1 MTLNPI
7 DFDTAQRIVGL
18 VGAWGYQARAL
29 ATTRWGMSSDD
40 RETVRRRVRLLSAAL
55 RSGRLS
61 RADQQSVR
69 ADRTVLRSW
78 LRRTWWPQV
87 RYYQLATRLDVLFPE
102 WAERVQR
109 EHRPAPEVEAAWFE
123 GPDPVIDPLWRVIVP
138 ELRASDVARL
148 QRVVDAWGGD
158 RELMVDDPH
167 DRFGDAQRCVYEVRV
182 ARVARSCRRLGGRAS
197 LRAESVEE
205 DAGLWLLGTGATVD
219 GRGEGRLMVGGY
231 SIEVDDLTAEEAGG
245 LVELLK
251 EWGYRQARTLNARAW
266 WSQSL
271 PPDGVRHSVRIARM
285 ALRSGLLTPDE
296 AAMARQDLRRYR
308 AWLLRRRWWSVGQVM
323 RGSFARLRGIVRR
336 EAVDDR

>member
-1 MTLNPI
+1 MEHGGGTRVDKAVEDSWLVDIPGLSYQDTARLIEEVSRWPGKLGPIAWDPRLSLIELFDARHCRFLLRVYDAAAVTWLLPGDRCLLEFALEACRACLLSFSDEDREQAGGASLVVKSDWMVMTLNPI

-158 RELMVDDPH
+158 RELMVD
-167 DRFGDAQRCVYEVRV
+167 R
-182 ARVARSCRRLGGRAS
+182 RSA
-197 LRAESVEE
+197 
-205 DAGLWLLGTGATVD
+205 
-219 GRGEGRLMVGGY
+219 
-231 SIEVDDLTAEEAGG
+231 
-245 LVELLK
+245 
-251 EWGYRQARTLNARAW
+251 
-266 WSQSL
+266 
-271 PPDGVRHSVRIARM
+271 
-285 ALRSGLLTPDE
+285 
-296 AAMARQDLRRYR
+296 
-308 AWLLRRRWWSVGQVM
+308 
-323 RGSFARLRGIVRR
+323 
-336 EAVDDR
+336 